1 MKDIFFS
8 FLGFLLFGAFIVVAL
23 WFSAALILF
32 ILIISAFLAMYI
44 ILRSYY
50 LRWRYK
56 DGFIQPSKTNIQETK
71 TTIIDVEYHDISDK
85 NS

>member
-1 MKDIFFS
+1 
-8 FLGFLLFGAFIVVAL
+8 
-23 WFSAALILF
+23 
-32 ILIISAFLAMYI
+32 MYI